1 MIEAKIDALIEALNK
16 NTAALAAL
24 NSGPAAAA
32 TPEKKAPAEKKAE
45 KKADTP
51 PPAEKPAGPTLEQFR
66 EVAQKWVDANGP
78 DEIKKLN
85 AKYGLKKISDGAA
98 AANAQEIFDAL
109 KALKADENPV

>member
-32 TPEKKAPAEKKAE
+32 TPEKKKDKPKDTPA
-45 KKADTP
+45 TP

-85 AKYGLKKISDGAA
+85 AKFGLKKISDGAA